1 MLLFFVLSGEFCVC
15 RLCRR
20 SEVPL
25 QKAGLSYSTGLEALA
40 GTPFSIPLPSL
51 AWHFAKA
58 PAASCARWIWGEGG
72 CAFKGRPGSMR
83 KIFGEAIADIDGGY
97 AGRRYNARRFYYQT
111 FAENGRSEPC
121 EAALMPSGPRRFLR
135 FDGTHPKFEHFA
147 GDGPT
152 GCFPWFRD
160 FLVVADGRKRHSASQ
175 ANIDVMTGLPKTR
188 KSGPARLLPLQIGAF
203 LHTNTNGRLEPADMD
218 PWKRRGK
225 PCHACQ
231 RPARGADGVRLSAG
245 MDWPRQRSAPS
256 GSASI
261 LAAWNAERT
270 GGQIFRKR
278 ALRGFSR
285 RLAARRER
293 LRRRG
298 YMEIFSLVRPRSI
311 PEQRAPHGGDEP
323 WVFRAQR

>member
-1 MLLFFVLSGEFCVC
+1 MGRR
-15 RLCRR
+15 RLCFQRTTR
-20 SEVPL
+20 
-25 QKAGLSYSTGLEALA
+25 K
-40 GTPFSIPLPSL
+40 
-51 AWHFAKA
+51 HAKN
-58 PAASCARWIWGEGG
+58 
-72 CAFKGRPGSMR
+72 
-83 KIFGEAIADIDGGY
+83 FGEAIADIDGGY

-135 FDGTHPKFEHFA
+135 FDGTHPKFERFA

-160 FLVVADGRKRHSASQ
+160 FLVVAGGRKRHSASQ

-203 LHTNTNGRLEPADMD
+203 LHTNTNGRLEPADTD

-270 GGQIFRKR
+270 GGADLSKTGVARIFPALGRKTRNAQASGLYGNIFTGQAAFNTRTAR
-278 ALRGFSR
+278 AAWR
-285 RLAARRER
+285 R
-293 LRRRG
+293 
-298 YMEIFSLVRPRSI
+298 
-311 PEQRAPHGGDEP
+311 
-323 WVFRAQR
+323 

>member
-121 EAALMPSGPRRFLR
+121 EAALMPSQAP
-135 FDGTHPKFEHFA
+135 
-147 GDGPT
+147 GDFCALMERT
-152 GCFPWFRD
+152 
-160 FLVVADGRKRHSASQ
+160 LNSSASPG
-175 ANIDVMTGLPKTR
+175 TGQ
-188 KSGPARLLPLQIGAF
+188 PA
-203 LHTNTNGRLEPADMD
+203 
-218 PWKRRGK
+218 
-225 PCHACQ
+225 
-231 RPARGADGVRLSAG
+231 
-245 MDWPRQRSAPS
+245 
-256 GSASI
+256 ASH
-261 LAAWNAERT
+261 
-270 GGQIFRKR
+270 
-278 ALRGFSR
+278 GF
-285 RLAARRER
+285 
-293 LRRRG
+293 
-298 YMEIFSLVRPRSI
+298 EIFSSLQAGESAI
-311 PEQRAPHGGDEP
+311 PHRKPILTL
-323 WVFRAQR
+323 